1 MALLNI
7 ANFSLVRK
15 GAEANLYLGEWYG
28 RKVIIKKRVEKKY
41 RVKPL
46 DRKIRAY
53 RTMHEAQIMHEA
65 RKSGVPTPTIYLID
79 ISDFTIVMEY
89 VEGIRLR
96 DSLNNF
102 SSEKRLRTCRKVG
115 DLIGRLHERSI
126 IHGDLTTS
134 NMIQTQDEK
143 IFFIDFGLSLYSIEV
158 EDRGVDLHLMKRA
171 LNSTHYKYLDQCFG
185 AVIEG
190 YRTEVGDKKTER
202 VLAKVRE
209 IEKRGRYFAER
220 V

>member
-7 ANFSLVRK
+7 ANFNLIRK

-28 RKVIIKKRVEKKY
+28 RKVIVKRRIEKAYRVE
-41 RVKPL
+41 PL

-53 RTMHEAQIMHEA
+53 RTVHEAQTMHEA

-89 VEGIRLR
+89 IEGIRLR

-102 SSEKRLRTCRKVG
+102 SSEERLRACRSVG
-115 DLIGRLHERSI
+115 SLIGRLHERSI

-134 NMIQTQDEK
+134 NMIQTSDEN

-158 EDRGVDLHLMKRA
+158 EDRGVDLHLVKRA
-171 LNSTHYKYLDQCFG
+171 LNSTHYKYVDQCFG

-190 YRTEVGDKKTER
+190 YRTEVGDKKTDS
-202 VLAKVRE
+202 VLKKVRE
-209 IEKRGRYFAER
+209 IERRGRYFPER

>member
-1 MALLNI
+1 LALLNI
-7 ANFSLVRK
+7 ANFNLIRK

-28 RKVIIKKRVEKKY
+28 RKVIVKKRVEKAY
-41 RVKPL
+41 RVEPL
-46 DRKIRAY
+46 DKKIRAY
-53 RTMHEAQIMHEA
+53 RTVHEAQIMHEA

-89 VEGIRLR
+89 IEGIRLR

-102 SSEKRLRTCRKVG
+102 SSEERLRACRSVG
-115 DLIGRLHERSI
+115 SLIGKLHERSI

-134 NMIQTQDEK
+134 NMIQTSDEK

-158 EDRGVDLHLMKRA
+158 EDRGVDLHLVKRA
-171 LNSTHYKYLDQCFG
+171 LNSTHYKYVDQCFS
-185 AVIEG
+185 ALIEG
-190 YRTEVGDKKTER
+190 YKSEVGDRKTDG
-202 VLAKVRE
+202 VLKKVRE
-209 IEKRGRYFAER
+209 IEKRGRYFPER

>member
-1 MALLNI
+1 LAVLNI
-7 ANFSLVRK
+7 ANFSLIRK

-41 RVKPL
+41 RVEPL

-89 VEGIRLR
+89 IEGIRLR

-102 SSEKRLRTCRKVG
+102 SFEKRLRTCRNVG

-190 YRTEVGDKKTER
+190 YKTEVGDKKTER

>member
-1 MALLNI
+1 LALLNI
-7 ANFSLVRK
+7 ANFNLIRK

-28 RKVIIKKRVEKKY
+28 RKVIVKRRIEKAYRVE
-41 RVKPL
+41 PL

-53 RTMHEAQIMHEA
+53 RTVHEAQTMHEA

-89 VEGIRLR
+89 IEGIRLR

-102 SSEKRLRTCRKVG
+102 SSEERLRACRSVG
-115 DLIGRLHERSI
+115 SLIGRLHERSI

-134 NMIQTQDEK
+134 NMIQTSDEN

-158 EDRGVDLHLMKRA
+158 EDRGVDLHLVKRA
-171 LNSTHYKYLDQCFG
+171 LNSTHYKYVDQCFG

-190 YRTEVGDKKTER
+190 YRTEVGDKKTDS
-202 VLAKVRE
+202 VLKKVRE
-209 IEKRGRYFAER
+209 IERRGRYFPER

>member
-1 MALLNI
+1 MALLDM
-7 ANFSLVRK
+7 ANFDLIRK

-28 RKVIIKKRVEKKY
+28 RKVIVKKRVEKAY
-41 RVKPL
+41 RVEPL
-46 DRKIRAY
+46 DKKIRAY
-53 RTMHEAQIMHEA
+53 RTVHEAQIIHEA
-65 RKSGVPTPTIYLID
+65 RKSGVPTPTICLID

-89 VEGIRLR
+89 IEGIRLR

-102 SSEKRLRTCRKVG
+102 SSEERLRACRSVG
-115 DLIGRLHERSI
+115 NLIGRLHERSI

-134 NMIQTQDEK
+134 NMIRTSDEK

-158 EDRGVDLHLMKRA
+158 EDRGVDLHLVKRA
-171 LNSTHYKYLDQCFG
+171 LNSTHYKYVDQCFG

-190 YRTEVGDKKTER
+190 YRAEVGDEKTES
-202 VLAKVRE
+202 VLKKVRE
-209 IEKRGRYFAER
+209 IEKRGRYFPER

>member
-1 MALLNI
+1 LALLDI
-7 ANFSLVRK
+7 ANFDLIRK

-28 RKVIIKKRVEKKY
+28 RRVIVKKRVEKAY
-41 RVKPL
+41 RVEPL
-46 DRKIRAY
+46 DKKIRAY
-53 RTMHEAQIMHEA
+53 RTVHEAQIMHEA

-89 VEGIRLR
+89 IEGIRLR
-96 DSLNNF
+96 DTLNNF
-102 SSEKRLRTCRKVG
+102 SPEERLRTCRNVG
-115 DLIGRLHERSI
+115 NLIGRLHERSI

-134 NMIQTQDEK
+134 NMIRTSDEK

-171 LNSTHYKYLDQCFG
+171 LNSTHYRYVDQCFG

-190 YRTEVGDKKTER
+190 YKTEVGDKKTDR
-202 VLAKVRE
+202 VLKKVRE
-209 IEKRGRYFAER
+209 IEKRGRYFPER

>member
-1 MALLNI
+1 LALLDI
-7 ANFSLVRK
+7 ANFDLIRK

-28 RKVIIKKRVEKKY
+28 RRVIVKKRVEKAY
-41 RVKPL
+41 RVEPL
-46 DRKIRAY
+46 DKKIRAY
-53 RTMHEAQIMHEA
+53 RTVHEAQIMHEA

-89 VEGIRLR
+89 IEGIRLR
-96 DSLNNF
+96 DTLNNF
-102 SSEKRLRTCRKVG
+102 SPEERLRTCRNVG
-115 DLIGRLHERSI
+115 NLIGRLHERSI

-134 NMIQTQDEK
+134 NMIRTSDEK
-143 IFFIDFGLSLYSIEV
+143 MFFIDFGLSLYSIEV

-171 LNSTHYKYLDQCFG
+171 LNSTHYKYVDQCFG

-190 YRTEVGDKKTER
+190 YKTEVGDKKTDR
-202 VLAKVRE
+202 VLKKVRE
-209 IEKRGRYFAER
+209 IEKRGRYFPER

>member
-1 MALLNI
+1 MAPLNTASFTLI
-7 ANFSLVRK
+7 RK

-28 RKVIIKKRVEKKY
+28 RKVIVKKRVEKKY
-41 RVKPL
+41 RVEPL
-46 DRKIRAY
+46 DKKIRAY
-53 RTMHEAQIMHEA
+53 RTIHEAQIMHEA
-65 RKSGVPTPTIYLID
+65 KKSGVPTPTIYLID

-89 VEGIRLR
+89 IEGIRLR
-96 DSLNNF
+96 DSLNDF
-102 SSEKRLRTCRKVG
+102 SLEKRLRTCRNVG
-115 DLIGRLHERSI
+115 NLIGRLHERSI

-134 NMIQTQDEK
+134 NMIETLDEK

-171 LNSTHYKYLDQCFG
+171 LNSTHYRYVDQCFD

-190 YRTEVGDKKTER
+190 YKAEVGNEKTGR

-209 IEKRGRYFAER
+209 IEKRGRYFPER

>member
-1 MALLNI
+1 LNI
-7 ANFSLVRK
+7 ANFDLIRK

-28 RKVIIKKRVEKKY
+28 KKVIVKKRVEKAY
-41 RVKPL
+41 RVEPL
-46 DRKIRAY
+46 DKKIRAY
-53 RTMHEAQIMHEA
+53 RTVHEAQIMHEA

-89 VEGIRLR
+89 IEGIRLR

-102 SSEKRLRTCRKVG
+102 SSEERLRACRNVG
-115 DLIGRLHERSI
+115 NLIGRLHERSI

-134 NMIQTQDEK
+134 NMIQTSDEK

-158 EDRGVDLHLMKRA
+158 EDRGVDLHLVKRA
-171 LNSTHYKYLDQCFG
+171 LNSTHYKYVDQCFS
-185 AVIEG
+185 AVIEA
-190 YRTEVGDKKTER
+190 YRAKVGDKKTDS
-202 VLAKVRE
+202 VLKKVRE
-209 IEKRGRYFAER
+209 IEKRGRYFPER